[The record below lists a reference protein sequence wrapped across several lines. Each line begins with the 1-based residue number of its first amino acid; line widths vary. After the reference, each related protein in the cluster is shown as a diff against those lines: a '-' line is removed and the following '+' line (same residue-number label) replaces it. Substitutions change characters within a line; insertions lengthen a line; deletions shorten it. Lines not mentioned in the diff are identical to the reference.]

1 MDFIMKVLINVI
13 SFSLLSVVIFSCSPS
28 MQFANLYVDDAYK
41 GMQIKKVLVVGMA
54 KEEWKRKVYENEF
67 RQELMKHN
75 VEVLTA
81 WQELPKGETISKE
94 TFYKYFSDKN
104 IDAVFVVMAAGSKT
118 EQTMSRGGSSNVYV
132 GFYGFYV
139 SSASFYYSPVT
150 TSEESVVY
158 MKTNIFETTEG
169 ILIWSAQSQSF
180 EPQSTGDV
188 IKTVSYNVVNE
199 LSIQGYIK

>member
-1 MDFIMKVLINVI
+1 MKILFNFISV
-13 SFSLLSVVIFSCSPS
+13 SLLTVMFFSCSPS
-28 MQFANLYVDDAYK
+28 MQFANIYVDDAFK
-41 GMQIKKVLVVGMA
+41 GMQIKKALVVGMA

-67 RQELMKHN
+67 RQDLMKHN

-118 EQTMSRGGSSNVYV
+118 EETMSRGGSANVYV

-139 SSASFYYSPVT
+139 SSASYYYSPVT
-150 TSEESVVY
+150 TSEETVVY
-158 MKTNIFETTEG
+158 MKTNVFETSEG
-169 ILIWSAQSQSF
+169 TLIWSAKSQSF

-188 IKTVSYNVVNE
+188 IKTVSYNVVNK
-199 LSIQGYIK
+199 LAQQGYIK